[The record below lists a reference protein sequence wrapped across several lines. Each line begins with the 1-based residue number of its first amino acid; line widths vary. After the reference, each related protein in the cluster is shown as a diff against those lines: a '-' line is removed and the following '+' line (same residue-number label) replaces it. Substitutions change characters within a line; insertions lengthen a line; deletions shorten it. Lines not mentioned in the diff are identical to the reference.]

1 MTQKVTV
8 EEYLDRLERGI
19 ETGGARF
26 GLGVERSEDWEANYS
41 DPEAQERMV
50 TNLREAIKEGKPVK
64 GAKKLGTAGWRA
76 ITAEKAGAYTASAKR
91 ARANAARKA
100 EVVIAAGEAAKAAA
114 AAVTGFTGR
123 DLVREKLM
131 AAYDARKEVWDKYH
145 AEQAM
150 LEPSVV
156 E

>member
-1 MTQKVTV
+1 MAQKVTV
-8 EEYLDRLERGI
+8 EEYLDRLETGI

-50 TNLREAIKEGKPVK
+50 TNLREAIEAGKPVK

-76 ITAEKAGAYTASAKR
+76 ITAEKVGAYTASAKR
-91 ARANAARKA
+91 ARTNAAKKA
-100 EVVIAAGEAAKAAA
+100 AIVIEAGEAARAAA

-123 DLVREKLM
+123 DLVRERLM
-131 AAYDARKEVWDKYH
+131 AAYDARKEVWDRFH
-145 AEQAM
+145 AEEAR
-150 LEPSVV
+150 EGR
-156 E
+156 